1 MRDFRDFG
9 GRIVIRKFVDAQEL
23 VALDESLVVNCTGL
37 GSRDLFHDPELMPL
51 KGQLTVLIP
60 QSEVNYSV
68 SGNAPGAPPGVGGFS
83 MQPRSDGIILGGTG
97 EKGEW
102 SLEPNAA
109 AREYIVN
116 SNMNFFAA
124 MRGL

>member
-1 MRDFRDFG
+1 M
-9 GRIVIRKFVDAQEL
+9 IRKFTDAQEF
-23 VALDESLVVNCTGL
+23 VALDESLVINCTGL
-37 GSRDLFHDPELMPL
+37 GSGELFPDPELIPL
-51 KGQLTVLIP
+51 KGQLTVLVP
-60 QSEVNYSV
+60 QSEVNYAV

-83 MQPRSDGIILGGTG
+83 MQPRSSGIILGGTG

-116 SNMNFFAA
+116 SNMKFFAA
-124 MRGL
+124 MRRV